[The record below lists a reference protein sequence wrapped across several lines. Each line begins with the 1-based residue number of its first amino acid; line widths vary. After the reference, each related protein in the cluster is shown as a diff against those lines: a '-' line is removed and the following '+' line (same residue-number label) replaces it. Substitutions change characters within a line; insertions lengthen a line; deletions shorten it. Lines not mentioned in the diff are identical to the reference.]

1 MREKELR
8 LALVCYGGVSLAIY
22 MHGITKEVWKLLRGS
37 TARARLTSA
46 EALPNACTETVYAE
60 MLAEIS
66 QTLDL
71 RVLVDIVA
79 GASAGG
85 INGIQLAHAIA
96 GGHDMEALRD
106 LWLVNADVDHLLDV
120 EAASGRWS
128 KWWAIPFIW
137 WASGRRIDRLDE
149 GVDPAA
155 RNEVRAKLSRFIRSR
170 WFAPPFSGQ
179 VFTHFLH
186 EAMIA
191 MEASP
196 PGPALIPSSQ
206 PLDLFVTVTDFYGSP
221 QHLTLH
227 SPPEI
232 IETEHRLVVS
242 FHSPA
247 LDRSGNDL
255 TRQIG
260 NRAELTFAARATASF
275 PGAFPPAQVGEIDQ
289 ELHARGESWPGRDA
303 FLARML
309 PRRNASGLPPE
320 GATLIDGSV
329 LNNRPFGPAIEALRH
344 RPAHREIDRRFVYI
358 DPKPGR
364 RGEHKGVPGK
374 PPGFFTTILRSLAEI
389 PREQPVRDNLEV
401 MDQLSARVRRLR
413 YVVDGMQPQVDA
425 AIARA
430 IGPRFFLRRLTAERL
445 SDWRSRAQTLAAVEA
460 GFAFAAYGQLKF
472 SGIVENIVARLIRL
486 GGFDMRGGGET
497 VRREIWETILA
508 QKISDVGQ
516 VTRRGGGHS
525 AFVGFLRAFD
535 LEYRI
540 RRLRFLLRR
549 INSLAAE
556 LPDDDDDSREVIEH
570 IKSALYR
577 LISPYLHRRDD
588 QFYSATVRAT
598 AAAAPLEPAVA
609 MAALNLAMGLT
620 DLDTQTDVQLVT
632 LFDLITARPLR
643 QAMLRAYL
651 GFSFYDIVV
660 LPLLQ
665 GDGIDEFD
673 EIKVD
678 RISPADSTVLTMGEG
693 ATKLGQGQSVLKG
706 TQLNSFGAF
715 FSRAYRENDY
725 LWGRLHGAD
734 RLIDIIASTLTES
747 SVLSPERILYYK
759 IKAFSKVL
767 DSERSVLTHVP
778 ELIAA
783 LDAQTAMLAK

>member
-1 MREKELR
+1 
-8 LALVCYGGVSLAIY
+8 
-22 MHGITKEVWKLLRGS
+22 
-37 TARARLTSA
+37 
-46 EALPNACTETVYAE
+46 
-60 MLAEIS
+60 
-66 QTLDL
+66 
-71 RVLVDIVA
+71 
-79 GASAGG
+79 
-85 INGIQLAHAIA
+85 
-96 GGHDMEALRD
+96 
-106 LWLVNADVDHLLDV
+106 
-120 EAASGRWS
+120 
-128 KWWAIPFIW
+128 
-137 WASGRRIDRLDE
+137 
-149 GVDPAA
+149 
-155 RNEVRAKLSRFIRSR
+155 
-170 WFAPPFSGQ
+170 
-179 VFTHFLH
+179 
-186 EAMIA
+186 
-191 MEASP
+191 
-196 PGPALIPSSQ
+196 
-206 PLDLFVTVTDFYGSP
+206 
-221 QHLTLH
+221 
-227 SPPEI
+227 
-232 IETEHRLVVS
+232 
-242 FHSPA
+242 
-247 LDRSGNDL
+247 
-255 TRQIG
+255 
-260 NRAELTFAARATASF
+260 
-275 PGAFPPAQVGEIDQ
+275 
-289 ELHARGESWPGRDA
+289 
-303 FLARML
+303 
-309 PRRNASGLPPE
+309 
-320 GATLIDGSV
+320 
-329 LNNRPFGPAIEALRH
+329 
-344 RPAHREIDRRFVYI
+344 
-358 DPKPGR
+358 
-364 RGEHKGVPGK
+364 
-374 PPGFFTTILRSLAEI
+374 
-389 PREQPVRDNLEV
+389 

-525 AFVGFLRAFD
+525 PFVGFLRAFD

-549 INSLAAE
+549 INSLAAD
-556 LPDDDDDSREVIEH
+556 LPDHDEDSRDAIEH
-570 IKSALYR
+570 IKSAIYR
-577 LISPYLHRRDD
+577 LMSPYLHRRDD
-588 QFYSATVRAT
+588 HFYSALVRAS
-598 AAAAPLEPAVA
+598 AAASPLEPAVA
-609 MAALNLAMGLT
+609 MDALRHAMGLT
-620 DLDTQTDVQLVT
+620 ELDTRTDEQLVT
-632 LFDLITARPLR
+632 LFDLISARPLR

-673 EIKVD
+673 EIMVD

-693 ATKLGQGQSVLKG
+693 AAKFGQGQSVLKG

-725 LWGRLHGAD
+725 LWGRLHGVD

-767 DSERSVLTHVP
+767 DSERGVLTHVP

-783 LDAQTAMLAK
+783 LDAQIAELKI